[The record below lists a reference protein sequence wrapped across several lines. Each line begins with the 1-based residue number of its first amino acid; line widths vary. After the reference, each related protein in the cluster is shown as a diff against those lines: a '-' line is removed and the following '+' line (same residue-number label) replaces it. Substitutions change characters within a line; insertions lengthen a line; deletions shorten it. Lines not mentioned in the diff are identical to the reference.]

1 MKPTIRVSELRLVE
15 LLAHIGGSAVSPGA
29 GVAGAVA
36 LALAA
41 ACASKAVSITL
52 KHNSDSPELL
62 SALATFQSI
71 EAAAL
76 DDGDRDARAFEAFV
90 HERDPSSI
98 DRLVCEGERFKD
110 LVAVLTLAIEQVEPK
125 IQANMVGDLIAAKA
139 LASAAQRIQQ
149 QNAAEALKSR

>member
-1 MKPTIRVSELRLVE
+1 MERLMKPTIRVSELRLDE

-36 LALAA
+36 IALAA

-52 KHNSDSPELL
+52 KHDSDSPELL
-62 SALATFQSI
+62 SALATFRSI

-90 HERDPSSI
+90 HERDTSSI
-98 DRLVCEGERFKD
+98 DRLVCEGERFRD
-110 LVAVLTLAIEQVEPK
+110 LVATLTSAIEQVEPK

-139 LASAAQRIQQ
+139 LASA
-149 QNAAEALKSR
+149 